1 MAKKAKRRPPR
12 KPVRRRSSRVE
23 QQRRF
28 RKIIVWSAIGVAI
41 LIVGLLGYGF
51 FLENFIKLRQPVAIV
66 NGVAITGADLRGRV
80 DLLQRYYM
88 MSLPAEQVD
97 FVLDMLIQE
106 ELLRQEVARRGL
118 AVTDEDVQRRIEE
131 DYGYYRVPPTPTPE
145 PTATATLAATA
156 IVTATP
162 STAAT
167 VTATEVL
174 TPTPTPTLAP
184 TPTPMTEEAFQQQYA
199 ETLALQGISDEGYRA
214 FIRAQLLYQVL
225 LEDFQREVPAT
236 ADQVQVRYLRVD
248 SQEKADELVERL
260 EEGASFEALKEE
272 VESDAEAPG
281 YGSELQWYTK
291 DTLEQALSADIAA
304 QAFSIK
310 SGVFSAQG
318 ALGTGYYAIEVVDH
332 QETREVDEELSRQLA
347 ATKLQ
352 EWLDVQMSSV
362 ERREYDPALMAVEL
376 ES

>member
-1 MAKKAKRRPPR
+1 MAKKAKKRPPR

-28 RKIIVWSAIGVAI
+28 RKIIIGSAIGVAI
-41 LIVGLLGYGF
+41 LIVGLLGYGLF
-51 FLENFIKLRQPVAIV
+51 FGDFVKLRQPVAIV
-66 NGVAITGADLRGRV
+66 NGVTITGADLRARV

-106 ELLRQEVARRGL
+106 ELLRQELVRRGL

-131 DYGYYRVPPTPTPE
+131 DYGYYRVRPTPTPE
-145 PTATATLAATA
+145 PTATATLTATEVA
-156 IVTATP
+156 TATP

-167 VTATEVL
+167 VTSTEVL
-174 TPTPTPTLAP
+174 TPTPTLVP

-199 ETLALQGISDEGYRA
+199 ETLALRGLSDEEYRA
-214 FIRAQLLYQVL
+214 FTRSQLLYEVL
-225 LEDFQREVPAT
+225 LEDSQREVPVT
-236 ADQVQVRYLRVD
+236 ADQVQVRYLQVD

-260 EEGASFEALKEE
+260 EEGTSFEALKEE
-272 VESDAEAPG
+272 VEADAEAPG

-291 DTLEQALSADIAA
+291 DTLEQALGADIAA
-304 QAFSIK
+304 QAFSMK

-318 ALGTGYYAIEVVDH
+318 AMGTVYYTVEVVDH
-332 QETREVDEELSRQLA
+332 QESREVDDELSRQLA
-347 ATKLQ
+347 AVELQ
-352 EWLDVQMSSV
+352 EWLDTQMNSVV
-362 ERREYDPALMAVEL
+362 ERLEYDPALMEVEM